1 MDNLITLEREKFDE
15 IYEKLEFMLLNLDK
29 ANNEMNKESL
39 LNLVDKLRLF
49 NKDLDNLNSFAN
61 DILLDIKDNV
71 SLINDTINNRL
82 EEERYNNKMIKNFYP
97 LFLMYMLNDKEKLS
111 KNINDID

>member
-1 MDNLITLEREKFDE
+1 MENLITLEREKFDE
-15 IYEKLEFMLLNLDK
+15 IYEKLEFMLLNLHK

-71 SLINDTINNRL
+71 SLIDDSINNRL
-82 EEERYNNKMIKNFYP
+82 EEEKYNNKMIKNFYP

-111 KNINDID
+111 KNIYDID